1 MSKLNFLPEEL
12 ETFPR
17 KPVAI
22 AYEDGSLMQ
31 INDIMQ
37 LPGGE
42 QVRVV
47 DLLEDGD
54 RKCVVIEI
62 DDYFDYFFVGDEE
75 IKLIYRGDSVADYP
89 VAEDVVVR
97 ARQGDFNAMFHLY
110 SMMEYGNGIQ
120 KNREISHQI
129 KKQAAKG
136 GHGPSFYHS
145 GTWQSDLSLR
155 HTLFTFSA
163 EIGYLPAMRGLTQNF
178 DYAEGTEKDKVAA
191 KFWRAHANGIYKMG
205 VLWEE
210 VLDARIAQLRLASE
224 DCNRDAIFTRAM
236 VILNAKEDKKD
247 ILLAIEL
254 LEMSASAGHGSAQM
268 QLAELYLQGH
278 LVRQNKET
286 ASLFF
291 AQVADSDDGDA
302 LCKLAQRYA
311 DGKDVEQN
319 IIYAIQLWQRA
330 AELGDRNAQ
339 YALGNQYQQGEHLEK
354 NLALAFNY
362 FERAAGQKQAA
373 ALHAVGLC
381 LESGSGVEQ
390 DMEKAVTF
398 FQEAA
403 DLNDI
408 QAIFKMAELYEAGYE
423 AGNMIE
429 KNLGKAFSYYK
440 LAADDYDFVQKDL
453 AKYKVAF
460 MYEHGLGVAQQYNK
474 ALEYYE
480 AMKTGCPIANYRQ
493 GMMHKMG
500 LGTRESLEKARPC
513 FEFAA
518 EHGHEEARRELALL
532 ATPAE
537 YEQESEYNGNL
548 RPLFHWMRDY
558 RGKSLWQDV
567 FLDKWTELEN
577 IRLKYLELKNRA
589 CMHKPWPPIETHELY
604 DFYSVSRLSD
614 LMLGALPVN
623 NTEYDS
629 GRHITLDNYIT
640 LFEHI
645 GFTAVWPQQFHPFYC
660 EIVEIEQG
668 EGDEV
673 GLLTTLWPAIMLGNM
688 MFSRAGVKV
697 RAPLRLLKK
706 GFADASVLYWSYTRN
721 ARRTIDLSQG
731 WGSNSQ
737 WSTIFRRD
745 FDLGDRYAY
754 NVDQGVIN
762 LGTAFD
768 FDDDNDMWKMPLEH
782 RIELLKYRSVVSEGC
797 RDSDDYWPYYDY
809 LEEMK

>member
-1 MSKLNFLPEEL
+1 MSKLDFLPEEL

-17 KPVAI
+17 QPVAI

-47 DLLEDGD
+47 DMLEDGD
-54 RKCVVIEI
+54 RKCVVIEVN
-62 DDYFDYFFVGDEE
+62 DYFDYFFVGDEE
-75 IKLIYRGDSVADYP
+75 IKLIKRGNSVVDYP
-89 VAEDVVVR
+89 VAEDVAMR
-97 ARQGDFNAMFHLY
+97 ARQGDSNAMFHLY

-120 KNREISHQI
+120 KNTEISHQI
-129 KKQAAKG
+129 KRQAAKSE
-136 GHGPSFYHS
+136 HGPSFYHL
-145 GTWQSDLSLR
+145 GTWQSDLTLR
-155 HTLFTFSA
+155 HSLFTFA
-163 EIGYLPAMRGLTQNF
+163 ADAGYLPAMRGLAQNF
-178 DYAEGTEKDKVAA
+178 DYAKGTEKDEVAA
-191 KFWRAHANGIYKMG
+191 KFWRVHANGVYKMG

-210 VLDARIAQLRLASE
+210 VLDARIKQLRLSPEAC
-224 DCNRDAIFTRAM
+224 DRDAVFTHAM
-236 VILNAKEDKKD
+236 GILNAKEDKKD
-247 ILLAIEL
+247 ILLAVEL
-254 LEMSASAGHGSAQM
+254 LEMSASAGHGTAQLK
-268 QLAELYLQGH
+268 LAELYLQGH

-286 ASLFF
+286 ASSFF
-291 AQVADSDDGDA
+291 AKVAESEDGDA
-302 LCKLAQRYA
+302 VSKLAQRYA

-319 IIYAIQLWQRA
+319 ITYAIQLWQRA
-330 AELGDRNAQ
+330 AELGDSNAQ

-373 ALHAVGLC
+373 ALHAAGLC

-390 DMEKAVTF
+390 NMEKAIAF
-398 FQEAA
+398 FQRAA
-403 DLNDI
+403 DLYDM

-423 AGNMIE
+423 AGNIVE
-429 KNLGKAFSYYK
+429 KNLGKAFSCYK
-440 LAADDYDFVQKDL
+440 LAADDYDFAQKEL

-480 AMKTGCPIANYRQ
+480 AMKSIYPPADYRQ
-493 GMMHKMG
+493 GMMYKMG

-513 FEFAA
+513 FELAA

-537 YEQESEYNGNL
+537 YEQESEFNGNL
-548 RPLFHWMRDY
+548 RSLFHWMRDY
-558 RGKSLWQDV
+558 KGTSLWQDV

-577 IRLKYLELKNRA
+577 IRVKYLELKNRA
-589 CMHKPWPPIETHELY
+589 CMHKPWPPIQTDELY

-614 LMLGALPVN
+614 LMLGALPAN
-623 NTEYDS
+623 NTKYDS

-645 GFTAVWPQQFHPFYC
+645 GFTAVWPQHFHPFQC

-668 EGDEV
+668 EGDDVE
-673 GLLTTLWPAIMLGNM
+673 LLTTLWPAIMLGNM

-697 RAPLRLLKK
+697 RAPQHLLKK
-706 GFADASVLYWSYTRN
+706 SFAETSVLYWSYTRN

-737 WSTIFRRD
+737 WRTIFRRD
-745 FDLGDRYAY
+745 FDLGDE
-754 NVDQGVIN
+754 GVIN
-762 LGTAFD
+762 F
-768 FDDDNDMWKMPLEH
+768 
-782 RIELLKYRSVVSEGC
+782 V
-797 RDSDDYWPYYDY
+797 
-809 LEEMK
+809 